1 MDGASLRDRWDRL
14 DARERRWLVAGAV
27 VVAAALA
34 YAFAW
39 HPMTSDLPRAEREA
53 ERAQARL
60 SRAQEAVAI
69 AGTRAPAPAREPLD
83 SAIRGAMGRHGIA
96 AADAS
101 LDVAGARAT
110 LTIPSVR
117 FSAIAGL
124 VDTLA
129 REHAVHVV
137 DATFTARVEAGRV
150 RAELSL
156 SR

>member
-1 MDGASLRDRWDRL
+1 MDGATLRDRWDRL
-14 DARERRWLVAGAV
+14 DARERRWLGAGAF

-34 YAFAW
+34 YAYAW
-39 HPMTSDLPRAEREA
+39 HPMTNDLSRAGREA

-60 SRAQEAVAI
+60 ARAQDAVAI
-69 AGTRAPAPAREPLD
+69 AGIRAPALAREPLD
-83 SAIRGAMGRHGIA
+83 AAIRGSMARHGIA

-101 LDVAGARAT
+101 LDVAGTRAT
-110 LTIPSVR
+110 LTIPSAR
-117 FSAIAGL
+117 FTAIAGL

-137 DATFTARVEAGRV
+137 DATLAARVEAGRV

>member
-1 MDGASLRDRWDRL
+1 MEGAALRDRWSRL
-14 DARERRWLVAGAV
+14 DARERRWLVVGAA
-27 VVAAALA
+27 VVAASLV

-39 HPMTSDLPRAEREA
+39 HPLVRDLPRAEREA

-60 SRAQEAVAI
+60 ARAQDAVAV
-69 AGTRAPAPAREPLD
+69 AATRVSTPARQPLD
-83 SAIRGAMGRHGIA
+83 AAIRGSMARHGIA

-101 LDVAGARAT
+101 LEIAGARAA

-117 FSAIAGL
+117 FAAIVGL

-137 DATFTARVEAGRV
+137 DATITARVEAGRV

-156 SR
+156 AR

>member
-1 MDGASLRDRWDRL
+1 MGGTTPRDRWNGL
-14 DARERRWLVAGAV
+14 DARERRWLVAGSIV
-27 VVAAALA
+27 VTAALA

-39 HPMTSDLPRAEREA
+39 QPLVADLPRAEREA

-60 SRAQEAVAI
+60 VRAGGAVAI
-69 AGTRAPAPAREPLD
+69 SETRASAPARQPLEA
-83 SAIRGAMGRHGIA
+83 AIRAAMARHGIA

-101 LDVAGARAT
+101 LDLAGARAA
-110 LTIPSVR
+110 LTVPSIPFATVVV
-117 FSAIAGL
+117 L

-137 DATFTARVEAGRV
+137 DATFSARVEPGRV

-156 SR
+156 AR

>member
-1 MDGASLRDRWDRL
+1 MDGAALRDRWSRL
-14 DARERRWLVAGAV
+14 DARERRWLVVGAA
-27 VVAAALA
+27 VVAASLA

-39 HPMTSDLPRAEREA
+39 HPLVRDLPRAEREA
-53 ERAQARL
+53 AHAQARL
-60 SRAQEAVAI
+60 ARAQNAVAI
-69 AGTRAPAPAREPLD
+69 TATRSPAPARQPLD
-83 SAIRGAMGRHGIA
+83 AAIRGTMARHGIA

-101 LDVAGARAT
+101 LEIAGARAA

-117 FSAIAGL
+117 FAAIVGL

-137 DATFTARVEAGRV
+137 DATITARVETGRV

-156 SR
+156 AR